1 MLDLNKTEID
11 VLANYLNRNLR
22 HFRENNLEK
31 KFWND
36 TYHIDELETILKK
49 QAQSNNSE
57 LIKTLQENGYNTEKD
72 EYSPNTTVV

>member
-1 MLDLNKTEID
+1 MIDLNKTEID

-49 QAQSNNSE
+49 LEHAKVH
-57 LIKTLQENGYNTEKD
+57 L
-72 EYSPNTTVV
+72 